1 MKKFLIPILIF
12 IALGILL
19 DRGLSLN
26 PSFIPSPLIGKP
38 LPPFNLPTLF
48 HPNVRLTNASFKG
61 HVVLINVWASWC
73 VSCREEHGT
82 LMALSR
88 LHAAPIIGVDYKD
101 KPANAI
107 QDLKEEGNPYQV
119 VLMDRSGMTGINWGI
134 YGVPETFV
142 VDQNGIIRQ
151 KFVGPLSPSLIER
164 QLLPLLHR
172 LNQAS

>member
-12 IALGILL
+12 IGIGILL

-26 PSFIPSPLIGKP
+26 PSYIPSPLIGKP
-38 LPPFNLPTLF
+38 LPAFNLPTLF
-48 HPNVRLTNASFKG
+48 HPKVRMTNANFKG

-88 LHAAPIIGVDYKD
+88 LHVAPLIGVDYKD
-101 KPANAI
+101 NPANAI
-107 QDLKEEGNPYQV
+107 QELKDDGNPYQV
-119 VLMDRSGMTGINWGI
+119 VLTDRSGMTGINWGI

-151 KFVGPLSPSLIER
+151 KFVGPLSPGLIER
-164 QLLPLLHR
+164 QLLPLLQR
-172 LNQAS
+172 LNRAS